1 MPRTRVPAYRCG
13 TMWSGWFDGA
23 HPAVEDGEISGKVCF
38 SDRFTGCKYTIK
50 ILVKMVDHFTSTNW
64 LSPLFVI
71 PATVARTKHESKNFT
86 K

>member
-23 HPAVEDGEISGKVCF
+23 HPAVEDGEISRKVYF
-38 SDRFTGCKYTIK
+38 SDRSTGCKYTIK